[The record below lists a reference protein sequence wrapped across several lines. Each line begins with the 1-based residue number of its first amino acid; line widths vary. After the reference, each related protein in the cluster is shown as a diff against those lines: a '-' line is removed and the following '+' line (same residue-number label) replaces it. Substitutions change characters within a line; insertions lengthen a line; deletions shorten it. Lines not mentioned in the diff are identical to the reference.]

1 MSENTENVKR
11 VRDLEDFDPAVPLS
25 DQDYLIV
32 ATNEDANNDGTNER
46 VPLTKK
52 AKISEAV
59 QAVNRAVAAERES
72 QPETIEIQDEN
83 GNTTTIPNPLKNIT
97 TEVDSN
103 GVEVD
108 ITPVTAENLDG
119 LVDPG
124 SGLEVKT
131 ICRKSA
137 EEGYEVVDCGDP
149 LVKYKTKKLSLATS
163 EESKTITIRVNTNN
177 GVEYEKS
184 GKALING
191 ALSENFKRLRDAF
204 QYIQNDIGDS
214 DTTINIFIET
224 DTDEGEINHVNN
236 TYHTRKN
243 SEING
248 CYIYIYGSDAQWRQG
263 ASPPKV
269 KIKTKNLSS
278 TNNAYVPFW
287 FNAYQIR
294 INFVHF
300 CTDLD
305 DNKNVHACFRAHKN
319 CLLEFF
325 GCKFS
330 VRGSAGSYIEASRGA
345 TVEIQNKSDGISDLD
360 YRSKNFWEPAI
371 EFDFHNRGSPATSG
385 EGAVGGPFYCDYLF
399 QANTGG
405 VFRFPEYG
413 GHLPYSTHTT
423 NFQSRIHFCSDN
435 VVIGGAVF
443 AVEGNCVMDIIGL
456 FTTNPGTDFTGKIK
470 YFLRASAFNA
480 IGIKS
485 AYQPG
490 GTLFT
495 QNKIQYGEA
504 FTNNGVVPGETFV
517 NPKTQYD
524 IDVIKNVDYVRQS
537 GIQQS
542 LTLIT
547 KVKMIPGNSTQTN
560 LADYWD
566 PHTF

>member
-59 QAVNRAVAAERES
+59 QAVNRAVAAKRES
-72 QPETIEIQDEN
+72 QPETIEIVDEN
-83 GNTTTIPNPLKNIT
+83 GNNTTIPNPLKNIT
-97 TEVDSN
+97 TEVDGN

-131 ICRKSA
+131 ICRN
-137 EEGYEVVDCGDP
+137 EDFEVVDCGDP
-149 LVKYKTKKLSLATS
+149 SVKYKTKKLSLATS
-163 EESKTITIRVNTNN
+163 EESKTITIHVNTND

-191 ALSENFKRLRDAF
+191 ALSEKFKRLRDAF

-214 DTTINIFIET
+214 DTTINIHIET

-236 TYHTRKN
+236 VYHTRKN
-243 SEING
+243 AEING

-263 ASPPKV
+263 ANPPKV
-269 KIKTKNLSS
+269 KIKTKNLPS

-305 DNKNVHACFRAHKN
+305 DNKNIHTCFRAHKN

-330 VRGSAGSYIEASRGA
+330 VRGSTHIYIEASRGA
-345 TVEIQNKSDGISDLD
+345 TVEIQNKSDGINDLD
-360 YRSKNFWEPAI
+360 YRDKNFWEPAI
-371 EFDFHNRGSPATSG
+371 EFDFHDRGSAATSG
-385 EGAVGGPFYCDYLF
+385 PAVAGDPFYCNYLF
-399 QANTGG
+399 AADTGG

-413 GHLPYSTHTT
+413 SHIPYSDTQKT
-423 NFQSRIHFCSDN
+423 NFQSRIHFCSDK
-435 VVIGGAVF
+435 VAIGAALFG
-443 AVEGNCVMDIIGL
+443 VEGNCVMDIVGL
-456 FTTNPGTDFTGKIK
+456 FTTSLNENFTATKIP

-480 IGIKS
+480 IGIKT

-490 GTLFT
+490 GTVA
-495 QNKIQYGEA
+495 NGYGEVFA
-504 FTNNGVVPGETFV
+504 SNGVVPGNVFV
-517 NPKTQYD
+517 NPTTQYD
-524 IDVIKNVDYVRQS
+524 IAVKEDVDYVKQS
-537 GIQQS
+537 GVSQS

-547 KVKMIPGNSTQTN
+547 KVKMTPNDSAETDLEN
-560 LADYWD
+560 YWD
-566 PHTF
+566 PHNF